1 MISILIPCYDYNAL
15 KLVENIENQA
25 LLLNINFEIIC
36 IDDGSF
42 SLKNENNQ
50 KINSLV
56 NAKFYEAKK
65 NIGSIKNRLLLAEK
79 AKYDLLIFL
88 DVDCIPASD
97 NFLKNYINYSA
108 NSKVIFGGC
117 IYNNKLEPERSLRFK
132 FGVLREANSSFN
144 RNKEPYKYIS
154 SRNFLSEKNIII
166 KILKN
171 IKNNSYGN
179 DYIFGAMLKKNK
191 IDVSHI
197 DNPVIVNNIDENE
210 VFLKK
215 TRDALKNL
223 MHSYK
228 ADELE
233 FHDITILKAYNF
245 LEIFFLKKLFL
256 NITNPIENMIY
267 KNIKGNDPKMI
278 LFDIYR
284 LRYLCKIR

>member
-15 KLVENIENQA
+15 KLVENIEKQA

-117 IYNNKLEPERSLRFK
+117 IYNNKLEPKRSLRFK

-267 KNIKGNDPKMI
+267 KNIRGNDPKMI

>member
-15 KLVENIENQA
+15 KLVENIEKQA

-267 KNIKGNDPKMI
+267 KNIRGNDPKMI

>member
-15 KLVENIENQA
+15 KLDENIEKQA

-267 KNIKGNDPKMI
+267 KNIRGNDPKMI

>member
-15 KLVENIENQA
+15 KLVENIEKQA
-25 LLLNINFEIIC
+25 LLLNIIFEIIC

-42 SLKNENNQ
+42 SLKNEDNQ

-79 AKYDLLIFL
+79 AKYDLLLFL

-97 NFLKNYINYSA
+97 NFLKNYINYST
-108 NSKVIFGGC
+108 NSEVIFGGC
-117 IYNNKLEPERSLRFK
+117 IYNNKLEPDRSLRFK
-132 FGVLREANSSFN
+132 FGVLREANTCFN
-144 RNKEPYKYIS
+144 RNKKPYKYVS
-154 SRNFLSEKNIII
+154 SRNFLAEKNIII
-166 KILKN
+166 KILKP

-197 DNPVIVNNIDENE
+197 NNPVIVNNVDVNE

-228 ADELE
+228 AHELK

-245 LEIFFLKKLFL
+245 LEMFFLKKLFL
-256 NITNPIENMIY
+256 NITNPIENIIY
-267 KNIKGNDPKMI
+267 KNITGNDPKMI